1 MPIGRQAGLLL
12 GLALLGCIADG
23 SPSAAHDFR
32 SQGIHIGHPWAA
44 PATGGTVMT
53 YMAFVNGGEAGDRL
67 MSAGTPEARSVRVV
81 DRNGAEVS
89 GGIELPP
96 GRGVS
101 LRPRGSHVRLEG
113 VERPLRP
120 GDRFPLTL
128 RFARAPEVTV
138 EVIVEDAPA
147 H

>member
-1 MPIGRQAGLLL
+1 MPIGRPGGFLL
-12 GLALLGCIADG
+12 GLALLGCAAQA
-23 SPSAAHDFR
+23 SSSAAHDFR
-32 SQGIHIGHPWAA
+32 SQDIRIGHPWAA
-44 PATGGTVMT
+44 PATAGTT
-53 YMAFVNGGEAGDRL
+53 EAYVALLNLGSSGDRL
-67 MSAGTPEARSVRVV
+67 VAAGTPGARSARLM

-101 LRPRGSHVRLEG
+101 LRPGGSHVRLEG
-113 VERPLRP
+113 LERPLRP

-128 RFARAPEVTV
+128 RFARTPEVTV
-138 EVIVEDAPA
+138 DVIVEDAPA